1 MTDKDKQI
9 ILAEIERRMEN
20 AAQYSISAYN
30 GMKEIRDYINS
41 LPEEPVS
48 RCLEE
53 ASKEYATNLIGYDE
67 ENNQA
72 ITELNDIEYYAFKA
86 GAKWQ
91 KEKILSI
98 IDDSWITNTANE
110 GNSPSGKSYGER
122 ASEDEEIIKKIK
134 EE

>member
-9 ILAEIERRMEN
+9 ILAEIERRMED
-20 AAQYSISAYN
+20 AGQYSTGAYN

-41 LPEEPVS
+41 LTEEPVS
-48 RCLEE
+48 EELEE

-86 GAKWQ
+86 GAKWDR
-91 KEKILSI
+91 KHILSK
-98 IDDSWITNTANE
+98 IDVNAMLANYQAE
-110 GNSPSGKSYGER
+110 VGINNYVQIYSKGIE
-122 ASEDEEIIKKIK
+122 AVLKKIK
-134 EE
+134 EL